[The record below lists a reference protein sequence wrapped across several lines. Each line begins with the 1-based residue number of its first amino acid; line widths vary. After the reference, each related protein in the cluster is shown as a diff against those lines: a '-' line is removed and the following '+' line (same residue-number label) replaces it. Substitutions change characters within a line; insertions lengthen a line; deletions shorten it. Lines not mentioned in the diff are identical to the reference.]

1 MKVIKCAFFILLFF
15 CSYSYSQTNKITVQ
29 VNNVIKNISPLMT
42 GACIE
47 DVNHE
52 IYGGIYSQ
60 MIFGESFQ
68 ELPMHIDAAVN
79 PEFAGLS
86 GWLSCKASRDQHK
99 DESEIRSWQPVKTGT
114 SSGSFSID
122 SIQPFVG
129 KQSQNI
135 NFIGG
140 VGTIGIEN
148 RGLNRQGLYLSGKQP
163 YEGTIYA
170 KTNNPVQVYISLQSE
185 DGSVTYAETAVIVT
199 DVAWTKYNFT
209 LTPTRSAIHAR
220 LAITLH
226 QKGKVSLG
234 YVFMQ
239 PGSWGRFKGLPVRK
253 DVVDGLIKENITV
266 LRYGGSMTL
275 ADDYRW
281 KNMIGPR
288 EKRKPYKGIWYP
300 FSSNGWGIID
310 FLDMCSVTG
319 IVGIPDFSTGETPQ
333 DMADFVDYVNGN
345 NNTHW
350 GRKRITDGHKQPYH
364 LKYIELGNEQFNNQK
379 LTDKFKLLADAI
391 WSRDP
396 YIQIVFCFSDETRED
411 TKGDLAYI
419 KQTIDHCQKIGHQA
433 WFDVHIFNDT
443 EKQPDLKDF
452 EFAESQLKSVAPD
465 SSFRLCVFEENADN
479 ARMRRALAHA
489 NAINRLQRIKYDVP
503 IVCAANGMQVDHQN
517 DNDWDQ
523 GLLFF
528 DPKHVWGQ
536 PSYYVTKMMAENYLP
551 QVSESNFASK
561 SDTLDVTSCRSTD
574 GKIVTI
580 QVVNSKSTSVNTDVQ
595 LNYYDGTATKVTV
608 SELKANSLEDWNT
621 VDEPNKIVPVKSE
634 ITSSNNGC
642 NYTFAPYSFTI
653 LRFEQ

>member
-1 MKVIKCAFFILLFF
+1 
-15 CSYSYSQTNKITVQ
+15 
-29 VNNVIKNISPLMT
+29 MT

-68 ELPMHIDAAVN
+68 EQPMHIDANVN

-86 GWLSCKASRDQHK
+86 GWLSCKAPRDEHK
-99 DESEIRSWQPVKTGT
+99 DESEIRSWQPVRTGT
-114 SSGSFSID
+114 ASGSFSID

-135 NFIGG
+135 SFVNGA
-140 VGTIGIEN
+140 GTIGIEN

-163 YEGTIYA
+163 YEGTICA
-170 KTNNPVQVYISLQSE
+170 KTNNPVQIYISLQSE

-199 DVAWTKYNFT
+199 DAAWTKYNFT
-209 LTPTRSAIHAR
+209 LTPIRSAVHAR

-239 PGSWGRFKGLPVRK
+239 PGSWGRFKDLPVRK
-253 DVVDGLIKENITV
+253 DVVDGLLNENITV

-275 ADDYRW
+275 ADNYRW
-281 KNMIGPR
+281 KNMIGVR
-288 EKRKPYKGIWYP
+288 EKRPPYKGIWYP

-310 FLDMCSVTG
+310 FIDLCNATG
-319 IVGIPDFSTGETPQ
+319 ITGIPDFSTGETPQ

-396 YIQIVFCFSDETRED
+396 SIQIIFCFSDDTRED

-419 KQTIDHCQKIGHQA
+419 KQTIDHCHTAGHQA
-433 WFDVHIFNDT
+433 WFDVHIYNDT

-452 EFAESQLKSVAPD
+452 EFAQEQLRSVAPD
-465 SSFRLCVFEENADN
+465 SSFRLCVFEENAGN

-489 NAINRLQRIKYDVP
+489 NAINRLQRINYNVP
-503 IVCAANGMQVDHQN
+503 IICAANGMQVDHQN
-517 DNDWDQ
+517 DNGWDQ
-523 GLLFF
+523 GILFF

-536 PSYYVTKMMAENYLP
+536 PSYYVSKMMAENYLP
-551 QVSESNFASK
+551 LVIESDFTSK
-561 SDTLDVTSCRSTD
+561 SDTLDITSCRSAD
-574 GKIVTI
+574 GKTVTI
-580 QVVNSKSTSVNTDVQ
+580 QVVNSKSTAVNADVQ
-595 LNYYDGTATKVTV
+595 LSDCNGTATKVTV
-608 SELKANSLEDWNT
+608 NELKANSLDDWNT
-621 VDEPNKIVPVKSE
+621 VDEPNKFVPVKSE
-634 ITSSNNGC
+634 ITSSNNSC
-642 NYTFAPYSFTI
+642 NYTFAPYSFII
-653 LRFEQ
+653 LRFETQ